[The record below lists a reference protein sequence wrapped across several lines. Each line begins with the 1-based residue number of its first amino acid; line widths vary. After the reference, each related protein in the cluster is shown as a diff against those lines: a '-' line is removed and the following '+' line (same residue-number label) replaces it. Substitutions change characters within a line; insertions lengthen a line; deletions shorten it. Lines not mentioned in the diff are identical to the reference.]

1 MAQMQMLDLELLIN
15 SRYPIIAVTTE
26 EEDRLEAMLRRL
38 AVRLDI
44 PFYVWTPVEGLIRP
58 PFKDLASPHDRQ
70 PLQALARVAATR
82 EDGLYL
88 FKDLHKFFGDPA
100 VVRRLHDLA
109 PVLGRGRRAL
119 VLTAPDLDLP
129 PEIRPLSAM
138 LKLELPAFEELAT
151 LVRDKAREFAAGG
164 TIRMSV
170 TAPDLERLARSL
182 LGLTLFEAERAITRV
197 VVEDMALTP
206 SDCDRIIELKKQVIE
221 REGYLEFWPRTVAL
235 SAVGGMKALKAWLE
249 RRRGA
254 FTEHARDFGLD
265 PPKGLLLL
273 GVQGCGKSL
282 CAKAIA
288 REWEMPLLKL
298 EPGRLYEKYI
308 GESEKRLE
316 RALDVAAQLAPVV
329 LWIDELEKGFAA
341 VSQSESDAGLS
352 KRIFGRL
359 LAWLQDRPA
368 PVFVV
373 ATCNDVLGLPPELMR
388 KGRFDE
394 IFFVDL
400 PGPEERSSIFAIH
413 LQARRREPAA
423 YDLQRLAAGSQGF
436 SGAEIEQAIVSAL
449 YAAFA
454 SGSDLTTDLIVH
466 ELECTRPLSVVRAE
480 EIASLRFWASSRT
493 VLAN

>member
-1 MAQMQMLDLELLIN
+1 
-15 SRYPIIAVTTE
+15 
-26 EEDRLEAMLRRL
+26 
-38 AVRLDI
+38 
-44 PFYVWTPVEGLIRP
+44 
-58 PFKDLASPHDRQ
+58 
-70 PLQALARVAATR
+70 
-82 EDGLYL
+82 
-88 FKDLHKFFGDPA
+88 
-100 VVRRLHDLA
+100 
-109 PVLGRGRRAL
+109 
-119 VLTAPDLDLP
+119 
-129 PEIRPLSAM
+129 
-138 LKLELPAFEELAT
+138 
-151 LVRDKAREFAAGG
+151 
-164 TIRMSV
+164 
-170 TAPDLERLARSL
+170 
-182 LGLTLFEAERAITRV
+182 
-197 VVEDMALTP
+197 
-206 SDCDRIIELKKQVIE
+206 
-221 REGYLEFWPRTVAL
+221 
-235 SAVGGMKALKAWLE
+235 
-249 RRRGA
+249 
-254 FTEHARDFGLD
+254 
-265 PPKGLLLL
+265 
-273 GVQGCGKSL
+273 VQGCGKSL

-288 REWEMPLLKL
+288 REWELPLLKL

-316 RALDVAAQLAPVV
+316 RALDLAARLAPVV
-329 LWIDELEKGFAA
+329 LWIDEFEKGFAA

-373 ATCNDVLGLPPELMR
+373 ATCNDVLSLPPELMR

-400 PGPEERSSIFAIH
+400 PGLEDRSSIFAIH
-413 LQARRREPAA
+413 IHGRRRDPAA
-423 YDLQRLAAGSQGF
+423 FDLPRLAASSEGF

>member
-1 MAQMQMLDLELLIN
+1 MPQMQMLDLELLIS
-15 SRYPIIAVTTE
+15 SRYPFIAVTTE
-26 EEDRLEAMLRRL
+26 EEDRLQDMLRRL
-38 AVRLDI
+38 AVRLEI
-44 PFYVWTPVEGLIRP
+44 PFYVWTSVEGLSRP
-58 PFKDLASPHDRQ
+58 PLKGLASQPDRQ
-70 PLQALARVAATR
+70 PLQALAQVAAGR
-82 EDGLYL
+82 EDGIYL
-88 FKDLHKFFGDPA
+88 FKDLHKFLGDPA

-109 PVLGRGRRAL
+109 PVLSRGRRAL
-119 VLTAPDLDLP
+119 VLTASDLELP
-129 PEIRPLSAM
+129 PEIRSLSAM
-138 LKLELPAFEELAT
+138 FKLELPSLEELKA
-151 LVRDKAREFAAGG
+151 LVQDKAREFATRG
-164 TIRMSV
+164 TFRIAVRP
-170 TAPDLERLARSL
+170 ADLDRLARSL

-221 REGYLEFWPRTVAL
+221 RDGYLEFWPRTEGFAG
-235 SAVGGMKALKAWLE
+235 VGGLQGLKTWLE
-249 RRRGA
+249 LRRRA
-254 FTEHARDFGLD
+254 FTDQAREFGLD

-288 REWEMPLLKL
+288 KEWDLPLIKL

-316 RALDVAAQLAPVV
+316 RALDLAAQIAPVV
-329 LWIDELEKGFAA
+329 LWIDEFEKGFAA

-373 ATCNDVLGLPPELMR
+373 GTCNDILSLPPELMR

-400 PGPEERSSIFAIH
+400 PGLDERSSIFAIH
-413 LQARRREPAA
+413 LRKRRRDPAVF
-423 YDLQRLAAGSQGF
+423 DLRRLATAAQGF

-454 SGSDLTTDLIVH
+454 SGVDLTTDHIVR

-480 EIASLRFWASSRT
+480 EVASLRSWASTRT